1 MSTRQKTGKLLLCMT
16 LILAAS
22 LFTFSQE
29 KMTLTLMDSIQ
40 LALSQNPSLLA
51 SEERVRGAKSMIR
64 EAVAGFFPSL
74 SATGLRSLKEKVFT
88 LEFPSMVPGEP
99 PEEVEFD
106 FTRDNQFSFSLS
118 VPIYTGGRLVSGYKQ
133 AKYNHLSS
141 EESLRQSEYMTVFN
155 TKKAFYGVLL
165 AREFV
170 KVSEEAVSVA
180 EKHLRNVKILLE
192 VGMASK
198 FDLLR
203 SEVQL
208 ANLKPQQIRAK
219 NSIKIAELS
228 LKILIGLELA
238 QPLDIQGELTYEPFD
253 PNLEEAL
260 TSALFRRPEI
270 QQLEYQRMMAGEML
284 KISKASKYPTVTIQ
298 GAYNVWADSLTFKEE
313 DWQSYYSVNLALSV
327 PIFTGFVAAAQI
339 AQSKSIIKELE
350 FNKKGLENM
359 ILFEVRQAAL
369 KLSEAKESLLSQE
382 KNVEQAVESLRIA
395 ELNFSEG
402 LATTLDVSSVQAAL
416 TQAKTNYSQALYDY
430 VMSRAE
436 LDKAVGIGLKN

>member
-1 MSTRQKTGKLLLCMT
+1 MKRTGKLLLNMT
-16 LILAAS
+16 LILTAS

-40 LALSQNPSLLA
+40 LALSQNPSHLA
-51 SEERVRGAKSMIR
+51 SEERVEGAKSMIK
-64 EAVAGFFPSL
+64 EAAAGFFPSL

-88 LEFPSMVPGEP
+88 LEFPSLIPGEP
-99 PEEVEFD
+99 PQKIEMD

-118 VPIYTGGRLVSGYKQ
+118 VPIYTGGRLASGYQQ

-165 AREFV
+165 AQEFV

-180 EKHLRNVKILLE
+180 EKHLRNVKILYE

-208 ANLKPQQIRAK
+208 ANLKPQLIRAK
-219 NSIKIAELS
+219 NSIKVAELS
-228 LKILIGLELA
+228 LKILLGLDLD
-238 QPLDIQGELTYEPFD
+238 QPLEIQGELTYEPFD

-260 TSALFRRPEI
+260 TSALIRRPEI
-270 QQLEYQRMMAGEML
+270 QQIKYQKMMAGEML
-284 KISKASKYPTVTIQ
+284 KISKASKFPTVAIQ

-327 PIFTGFVAAAQI
+327 PIFTGFMAAAQI
-339 AQSKSIIKELE
+339 AQSKSVIKELE
-350 FNKKGLENM
+350 FSKKGLENM

-369 KLSEAKESLLSQE
+369 KLSEAKESLMSQE
-382 KNVEQAVESLRIA
+382 KNVEQALESLRIA

>member
-1 MSTRQKTGKLLLCMT
+1 MKKTGKLLLCMT
-16 LILAAS
+16 LILTAS

-51 SEERVRGAKSMIR
+51 SGERVEGAKSMIR
-64 EAVAGFFPSL
+64 EAAAGFFPSL

-99 PEEVEFD
+99 PQKIEMD

-118 VPIYTGGRLVSGYKQ
+118 VPIYTGGRLASGYKQ

-228 LKILIGLELA
+228 LKILIGLELT

-260 TSALFRRPEI
+260 TSALIRRPEI
-270 QQLEYQRMMAGEML
+270 QQLKYQKMMAGEML
-284 KISKASKYPTVTIQ
+284 KISKASKYPTVAIQ
-298 GAYNVWADSLTFKEE
+298 GAYNVWADTLTFKEE
-313 DWQSYYSVNLALSV
+313 DWQSYYSVNLAMSV
-327 PIFTGFVAAAQI
+327 PIFSGFLAEAQI
-339 AQSKSIIKELE
+339 AKSKSLIKELE
-350 FNKKGLENM
+350 FNKKGLEDM
-359 ILFEVRQAAL
+359 ILFEVRQAIL
-369 KLSEAKESLLSQE
+369 KLSEARESLLSQE
-382 KNVEQAVESLRIA
+382 KNVEQAMESLRIA

-402 LATTLDVSSVQAAL
+402 LATTLDVSSVQSAL

-436 LDKAVGIGLKN
+436 LDKAIGIGLIN